1 MHCSGECAVDSSG
14 ECVGERSV
22 VENALEN
29 GVGNAVQNAV
39 QWRMY
44 LRMQGGSTGECRGV
58 GQVQL
63 DLSQVQEQLGQ
74 VQ

>member
-29 GVGNAVQNAV
+29 AVGNALQKCSAVENALEDAGGKY
-39 QWRMY
+39 W
-44 LRMQGGSTGECRGV
+44 RMQGRRPGSIR
-58 GQVQL
+58 
-63 DLSQVQEQLGQ
+63 S
-74 VQ
+74 